1 MITGYSQQNMEW
13 FAQYGDGW
21 MYYPRH
27 PHFQA
32 EAITQWRKLVDIY
45 HPGVF
50 KPFTQPMHL
59 DLAEDPNEMPT
70 PIRLGFRA
78 GRNTLI
84 ELLSIYKEIGV
95 NHLFFALFDSKRP
108 AEEVIHELGEEVLP
122 HFPAHL

>member
-13 FAQYGDGW
+13 FGISMETAGCIILVI
-21 MYYPRH
+21 

-50 KPFTQPMHL
+50 KPSTQPMHL

-78 GRNTLI
+78 GRNALV

-95 NHLFFALFDSKRP
+95 NHLFFARF
-108 AEEVIHELGEEVLP
+108 
-122 HFPAHL
+122 

>member
-1 MITGYSQQNMEW
+1 
-13 FAQYGDGW
+13 
-21 MYYPRH
+21 
-27 PHFQA
+27 
-32 EAITQWRKLVDIY
+32 
-45 HPGVF
+45 
-50 KPFTQPMHL
+50 MHL

-122 HFPAHL
+122 YFPSHM

>member
-1 MITGYSQQNMEW
+1 
-13 FAQYGDGW
+13 

-78 GRNTLI
+78 GRNALI

-122 HFPAHL
+122 HFPSHM